1 MDLEP
6 LVFIE
11 ELCVLWKLLHAVGKA
26 DAEANQPLLC
36 KPRARHEDLSLE
48 QAVHA

>member
-11 ELCVLWKLLHAVGKA
+11 EVCVLWKLLHAVGKA

-48 QAVHA
+48 KALHA